1 MQIADWEERFHAL
14 VERKTRTAAA
24 AALSPFATER
34 DDAAETLAAI
44 GNAWSRTMFGGLFY
58 VSQPA
63 TPSLPA
69 GNLVFVQSREGNTAT
84 SDPATLGGGEA
95 DTHLIYEGLSRVA
108 ADAVMGGA
116 RTIGAGRMVLSVWRP
131 ELVAL
136 RNAMALPRHPTQI
149 VATLG
154 GLALDRGVMF
164 NVPELPV
171 IVVTV
176 PSGAEA
182 MRTALEA
189 RPWIS
194 LVVMDNPND
203 LAGAFRQLRQLGIER
218 LSCIGGRTLAARLL
232 DAGLV
237 QDVYLTTG
245 TKSGGEPNTP
255 VSVKPLNGREMV
267 RKRGTGPDEGVLFQH
282 VVLS

>member
-1 MQIADWEERFHAL
+1 VIAEWEERFHAL
-14 VERKTRTAAA
+14 VERKTRTASAA
-24 AALSPFATER
+24 VLSPFATER
-34 DDAAETLAAI
+34 DDAAEHLAAI

-63 TPSLPA
+63 AADLPA
-69 GNLVFVQSREGNTAT
+69 ANLVFVQSREGNTAT
-84 SDPATLGGGEA
+84 SDPSTLGGGKA

-116 RTIGAGRMVLSVWRP
+116 RTIGAGNMLLSIWRP

-149 VATLG
+149 VATLE

-171 IVVTV
+171 IVVTARR
-176 PSGAEA
+176 GADA
-182 MRTALEA
+182 MRSALEA

-194 LVVMDNPND
+194 LVVMSDPTD

-218 LSCIGGRTLAARLL
+218 LSCIGGRTLAGHLL
-232 DAGLV
+232 DAGLL

-245 TKSGGEPNTP
+245 TKSGGEPGTP
-255 VSVKPLNGREMV
+255 VSAKPLNGREMV